1 MVESHAIRTNLL
13 TGGHAIVAPGRA
25 AVSLGPD
32 ALSGLPALRG
42 ACPFCPGHEPDT
54 DVALAVSPS
63 EGPWAV
69 RVVRNKYPA
78 LLDETPDLPPPIG
91 GPSIPGIGH
100 HEVVVESPAHDGDV
114 ATYAEEHARRLFGV
128 LRERVAAA
136 EALPGIGY
144 VSLFRNR
151 GQRAGASQPHPHS
164 QIVASPI
171 GGLEQTIRWER
182 ALGHYAALGTNLLDD
197 VLASELEAGVRLVE
211 EDENV
216 VVLVPF
222 APQRTFECWVVPRRA
237 RGSISAM
244 DEATLGSLSRL
255 LPRAV
260 RRALGSTGRTDYN
273 LLFRLPPVAHRHHP
287 AAFWYVEVLP
297 RGTLFAGFEL
307 VSGMPL
313 LYASPEATA
322 ARYRDFV
329 LP

>member
-1 MVESHAIRTNLL
+1 MAEPHGIRENLL

-32 ALSGLPALRG
+32 ALSGLPKLAG

-54 DVALAVSPS
+54 DVALALTPT

-78 LLDETPDLPPPIG
+78 LHAEPPELPPPSG
-91 GPSIPGIGH
+91 GRSIPGFGH
-100 HEVVVESPAHDGDV
+100 HEVVVESPEHDGDV
-114 ATYAEEHARRLFGV
+114 ATYPEEHARRLFEV
-128 LRERVAAA
+128 LRDRVAAA
-136 EALPGIGY
+136 ESLAGIGH

-164 QIVASPI
+164 QIVASPVP
-171 GGLEQTIRWER
+171 GLEQAIRWER

-197 VLASELEAGVRLVE
+197 VLASELEAGARIVE
-211 EDENV
+211 EDANV

-237 RGSISAM
+237 RGSISAV
-244 DEATLGSLSRL
+244 DDATLRSLSRL
-255 LPRAV
+255 LPRAI
-260 RRALGSTGRTDYN
+260 RRALGATGRTDYN

-313 LYASPEATA
+313 IYASPEATA